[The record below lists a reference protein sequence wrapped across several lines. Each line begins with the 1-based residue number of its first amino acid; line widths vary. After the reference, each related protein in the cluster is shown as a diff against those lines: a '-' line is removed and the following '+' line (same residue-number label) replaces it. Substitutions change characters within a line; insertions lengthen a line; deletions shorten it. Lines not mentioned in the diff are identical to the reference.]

1 MVHRKGER
9 PATRGHEARLLAAA
23 GRGHFCRISG
33 FRITLI
39 GDGALEGKRVRYNGQ
54 GFSLKGEKDRFV
66 LPPDFRKALKE
77 SGADAAGHA
86 RKELCLQLHPDFPC
100 LVAFGLGREAE
111 LDAQLDK
118 EEENALRRGAAF
130 NRQVRSSQLFGFLKV
145 PFDDSGRF
153 VLPPRFV
160 KGAQIDDQLYFQ
172 GAGPEFLIFNPVELA
187 RLDPADWRHAQ
198 LACEDLT
205 QQALAKAKK

>member
-1 MVHRKGER
+1 MG
-9 PATRGHEARLLAAA
+9 A
-23 GRGHFCRISG
+23 GQ
-33 FRITLI
+33 
-39 GDGALEGKRVRYNGQ
+39 LEGKRVRYNGQ

-66 LPPDFRKALKE
+66 LPPDFRKALRD
-77 SGADAAGHA
+77 SGTEPTADGTGLV

-100 LVAFGLGREAE
+100 LIAFGLGREAE

-118 EEENALRRGAAF
+118 EEDNALRRGAPF

-160 KGAQIDDQLYFQ
+160 KGAQIADQLYFQ
-172 GAGPEFLIFNPVELA
+172 GAGPEFLIFNPAELMK
-187 RLDPADWRHAQ
+187 LDPADWRHAQ
-198 LACEDLT
+198 LACEDLAE
-205 QQALAKAKK
+205 QALAKVRK